1 MKVRKR
7 LFLTLVVYIGITM
20 LLSLLVT
27 QVTLN
32 TMLNHFIDDAHAE
45 KGDQI
50 KAAITEAYLEFDGD
64 WVEMNDQ
71 LLVPA
76 PYSIA
81 VVSDSGERYYS
92 QGEETIETLKHL
104 GMSVTLDLP
113 HTAEGATVYFIDD
126 SIQILTIL
134 QYAYRDNMTIALVAS
149 SVIVTIICTVIA
161 YFVSK
166 TLTAPLESLIPVL
179 TKIGQG
185 QFSRRVPSYST
196 DEYNKIS
203 HTVNK
208 MSEQLELAEE
218 NRKQLTADIAHEL
231 RTPLTIIR
239 GKLESFQLGQAEI
252 PVYELLPLQ
261 DDVARLQSIIDDL
274 QVLSLAQS
282 DQLPL
287 SLKRVNVAS
296 VVENVCSHLKYEA
309 DKKKQQLSMSLPEE
323 FVFLTVDEQRMT
335 QVLHNL
341 MTNAI
346 RYTPE
351 YGEITVELLE
361 EDSKIVINV
370 KDTGQGIDSAALPFI
385 FDRFYRTEKAR
396 DRNSGG
402 SGLGLAIAKEFV
414 QILGGT
420 IDVKSTMGKGTTF
433 TVILPK
439 Q

>member
-1 MKVRKR
+1 
-7 LFLTLVVYIGITM
+7 M

-50 KAAITEAYLEFDGD
+50 KAGITDAYLEFDGD
-64 WVEMNDQ
+64 WVEMNNQ

-104 GMSVTLDLP
+104 GMSMTLELP
-113 HTAEGATVYFIDD
+113 NTAEGATVYFIDD
-126 SIQILTIL
+126 SIKILTIL
-134 QYAYRDNMTIALVAS
+134 QYAYRDSMTIALVAS
-149 SVIVTIICTVIA
+149 SVIVTMICTVIA

-166 TLTAPLESLIPVL
+166 KLTAPLESLIPVL
-179 TKIGQG
+179 AEIGQG
-185 QFSRRVPSYST
+185 QFNKRVPSYST

-203 HTVNK
+203 NTVNE
-208 MSEQLELAEE
+208 MAEQLERAEQ
-218 NRKQLTADIAHEL
+218 NRKQMTADIAHEL

-261 DDVARLQSIIDDL
+261 DDLARLQSIIDDL

-287 SLKRVNVAS
+287 SLKRVNVAA
-296 VVENVCSHLKYEA
+296 VVENVCTHLKYEA
-309 DKKKQQLSMSLPEE
+309 DKKEQQLSMSLPEE
-323 FVFLTVDEQRMT
+323 FVFITVDEQRMI
-335 QVLHNL
+335 QVLLNL
-341 MTNAI
+341 ISNAI

-351 YGEITVELLE
+351 NGEIAVELLE
-361 EDSKIVINV
+361 EDSTIVINV
-370 KDTGQGIDSAALPFI
+370 SDSGEGIDSTALPFI
-385 FDRFYRTEKAR
+385 FDRFYRAEKAR

-420 IDVKSTMGKGTTF
+420 IDVKSTVGQGTTF

>member
-1 MKVRKR
+1 MRKR
-7 LFLTLVVYIGITM
+7 LFLTLVVYVGITM
-20 LLSLLVT
+20 LLSLVVT

-32 TMLNHFIDDAHAE
+32 TMLNHFIDDAHGE

-50 KAAITEAYLEFDGD
+50 KAGITEAYLEFDGD
-64 WVEMNDQ
+64 WDEMNNQ

-76 PYSIA
+76 PYSIV

-104 GMSVTLDLP
+104 GMSVTLELP
-113 HTAEGATVYFIDD
+113 NTAEGATVYFIDD
-126 SIQILTIL
+126 SIKILTIL
-134 QYAYRDNMTIALVAS
+134 QYAYRDSMTLALVAS
-149 SVIVTIICTVIA
+149 SVIVTMICTVIA

-166 TLTAPLESLIPVL
+166 KLTAPLESLIPVL
-179 TKIGQG
+179 AEIGQG
-185 QFSRRVPSYST
+185 QFNKRVPSYST

-203 HTVNK
+203 HTVNE
-208 MSEQLELAEE
+208 MAEQLERAEQ
-218 NRKQLTADIAHEL
+218 NRKQMTADIAHEL

-287 SLKRVNVAS
+287 SLKRVNVGA

-309 DKKKQQLSMSLPEE
+309 NKKEQQLSMSLPEE
-323 FVFLTVDEQRMT
+323 FVFITVDEQRMT
-335 QVLHNL
+335 QVLLNL
-341 MTNAI
+341 ISNAI

-351 YGEITVELLE
+351 NGEIAVELFE
-361 EDSKIVINV
+361 EDSTIVINV
-370 KDTGQGIDSAALPFI
+370 SDSGEGIDSEALPFI

-420 IDVKSTMGKGTTF
+420 IDVKSTVGKGTTF